1 VGGDAVVAFVVE
13 KDKYDSM
20 NSHERQVDEWVVGV
34 PCGMLTSGVGVVGKG
49 ETCASMVDGAW

>member
-1 VGGDAVVAFVVE
+1 MVTYIKRSLLKVLT
-13 KDKYDSM
+13 
-20 NSHERQVDEWVVGV
+20 HERQVDERVVGV